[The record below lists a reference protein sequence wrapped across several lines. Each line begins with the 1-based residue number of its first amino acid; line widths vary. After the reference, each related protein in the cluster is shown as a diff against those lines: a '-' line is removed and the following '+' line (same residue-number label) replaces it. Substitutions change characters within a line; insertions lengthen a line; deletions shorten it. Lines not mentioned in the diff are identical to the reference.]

1 MKNKVKIDLKEAIA
15 EAKTIKEVALSNAK
29 IALEEQFH
37 PKLQSML
44 TAKLNEVDNL
54 DDDES
59 LYEMED
65 QLDEADDISEE
76 ELDELLGEMSD
87 PETEE
92 DTLEGELDEEIDLD
106 ALLSEVD
113 ETEEDETE
121 VEEIETDETEDET
134 EEEDDKEIGDM
145 TQDELKAFIVQ
156 VASELMGSG
165 ETIEDE
171 MEMSD
176 EVESEEGD
184 LEMEELDEAEQSDEE
199 VSIDEILSELD
210 ELGEED
216 STEKDALIKEIKTL
230 KLKLNEANVLNSK
243 LLYFSKLL
251 KENNLLADQKDKI
264 VDAFDKTTSVK
275 EAKLVFETLNESLI
289 VSKTKTKR
297 NLNEGFGFASKASGI
312 KKDNIIEVDPAVARM
327 QKLAGL

>member
-1 MKNKVKIDLKEAIA
+1 MKTKVKIDLKEAIA

-29 IALEEQFH
+29 KALEEQFH

-44 TAKLNEVDNL
+44 TAKLNEVDSL

-59 LYEMED
+59 LYEMDE
-65 QLDEADDISEE
+65 QLDEADGITEE

-113 ETEEDETE
+113 DSEDEAD
-121 VEEIETDETEDET
+121 TDETEEIEDEEAET
-134 EEEDDKEIGDM
+134 EAEEDMEIGDM

-171 MEMSD
+171 IEMD
-176 EVESEEGD
+176 GEMDSEEGD
-184 LEMEELDEAEQSDEE
+184 LEMEELEESEQSDEE

-210 ELGEED
+210 ELDQED
-216 STEKDALIKEIKTL
+216 SAEKNALIKENKTL
-230 KLKLNEANVLNSK
+230 KTKLNEANVLNSK

-251 KENNLLADQKDKI
+251 KENNLLEDQKNKI
-264 VDAFDKTTSVK
+264 VDAFDKTTTVK
-275 EAKLVFETLNESLI
+275 EAKLVFETLNESLT

-297 NLNEGFGFASKASGI
+297 SLNEGFGFASKAHGI